1 MIVAIDGPAGAGKST
16 VARAVADS
24 LGFEYLDTGA
34 LYRAVTVAAFD
45 AGIEPNDEASLARL
59 AGGVTTDVGGRL
71 VVRGSDV
78 TDRLRDPEASAAV
91 SVVAAHPQVRAA
103 LIPLQRR
110 VASGGDVVVEGRD
123 IGTTVFP
130 EAEIKVFLTADADE
144 RARRRARQMGRG
156 DDATYVDR
164 ISKSITERDETDS
177 LRAASPLAK
186 ADDAVLLD
194 TSGMPFEEVVGKVVE
209 IVRASS

>member
-1 MIVAIDGPAGAGKST
+1 
-16 VARAVADS
+16 
-24 LGFEYLDTGA
+24 
-34 LYRAVTVAAFD
+34 
-45 AGIEPNDEASLARL
+45 
-59 AGGVTTDVGGRL
+59 
-71 VVRGSDV
+71 V

-91 SVVAAHPQVRAA
+91 SVVAAHSQVRAA

-144 RARRRARQMGRG
+144 RARRRARQLGRG